1 MRRRTR
7 WAAYTRL
14 IRIRDPDGHLQKL
27 TLPELFVALAADT
40 VRDFPA
46 LRPHQRHPWHALL
59 VQLAALALHEA
70 GKTTPWINADDWRTA
85 LLALTP
91 EHSDGCAWCLVSPH
105 DLPAFLQSPV
115 PGGTLDGW
123 NCIATPDALDML
135 VTSKNH
141 DIKGKRIRSAEADD
155 WLFALCSLQ
164 TDGMYSKAGPKFYYG
179 SSRTKGC
186 FSSRVGTGISLQ
198 SCCGAR
204 WKRNVAVLLDA
215 REDISEEQGLKD
227 ESGVALL
234 WLPPWDGQK
243 SIAFE
248 QLDPFYIDVCRR
260 ARLSA
265 ITDGPLT
272 AFATSSDTTRIVAAN
287 RNGNVGDAWTPIETN
302 ESLALAVTERGF
314 DYKLITE
321 LLSGERFRP
330 PRASLIRQNDPFEGL
345 CLLAQGV
352 GRGKNGITA
361 GYHERCIPLAKKAIG
376 LMRTGQSDRVALVA
390 TARVKAIATMRK
402 FALWPALVALIDT
415 GQERKKGSSAPEG
428 VKAKA
433 NVLCARFERLE
444 DSVFFDDLNRE
455 IEADDEQAQ
464 RLAWLIDLAN
474 RAEEVLRDAFAIG
487 PQCGERRY
495 RARSRALSIFHAALR
510 NEKHSDLGLLAQHLR
525 SHPAAEEAV
534 S

>member
-1 MRRRTR
+1 MDSPRLNLLDE
-7 WAAYTRL
+7 AL
-14 IRIRDPDGHLQKL
+14 IRIRNPGGHLQRVS
-27 TLPELFVALAADT
+27 LPELFVALGEDV
-40 VRDFPA
+40 VRDYPA

-70 GKTTPWINADDWRTA
+70 GENNPWTNAEDWRIA

-91 EHSDGCAWCLVSPH
+91 EHPDGCAWCLLSPH
-105 DLPAFLQSPV
+105 DKPAFLQAPV
-115 PGGTLDGW
+115 PGGKVDGW
-123 NCIATPDALDML
+123 KNIPTPDALDML

-141 DIKGKRIRSAEADD
+141 DLKGERMRSAEADD

-198 SCCGAR
+198 SGCGAR
-204 WKRNVAVLLDA
+204 WKRNVEVLQDA

-227 ESGVALL
+227 KSGVALL

-248 QLDPFYIDVCRR
+248 QLDPFYIEVCRR

-265 ITDGPLT
+265 TTDGLLT

-330 PRASLIRQNDPFEGL
+330 PRALLIRQKDPFEGL

-376 LMRTGQSDRVALVA
+376 LMRAGQSDRVALVA
-390 TARVKAIATMRK
+390 TARVKAIATMRE

-415 GQERKKGSSAPEG
+415 GQERKKGSSVPEG
-428 VKAKA
+428 VKAKVK
-433 NVLCARFERLE
+433 VLCARFERLE
-444 DSVFFDDLNRE
+444 DSLFFDYLNRE
-455 IEADDEQAQ
+455 IEASDANAE
-464 RLAWLIDLAN
+464 RLEWLVGLAA
-474 RAEEVLRDAFAIG
+474 RAEEVLRRAFSIG

-495 RARSRALSIFHAALR
+495 RARSRALSYFHGALR
-510 NEKHSDLGLLAQHLR
+510 SDKNFPALAQHLR